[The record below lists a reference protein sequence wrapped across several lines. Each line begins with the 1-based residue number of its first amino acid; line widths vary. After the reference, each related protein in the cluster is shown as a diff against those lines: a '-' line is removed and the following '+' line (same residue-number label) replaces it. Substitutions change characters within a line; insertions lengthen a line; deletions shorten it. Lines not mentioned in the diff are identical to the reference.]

1 MLANDVLSVGR
12 PLGFHLLGAV
22 LDVVQALL
30 GRDLQIQHVL
40 TLLLLFFEL
49 FEHDFGLVSGR
60 LDRMF
65 QSHLHLLL
73 GFGKFGSLI
82 SLSDT
87 TSLNLILQLQV
98 FFVSSSLLGEDVLN
112 LRVAHRLLVLKILD
126 AGLGDRDIDL
136 HQVVLLA
143 SLISLLLS
151 FLGQLTILQTLH
163 LQEVVPA
170 VVEDLCIELLNIRV
184 QAVSLLL
191 LFLL

>member
-30 GRDLQIQHVL
+30 SRDLQIQHVL

-49 FEHDFGLVSGR
+49 FEHDFGLVSCR

-73 GFGKFGSLI
+73 GFGEFGSLI

-87 TSLNLILQLQV
+87 TSLNLILQLKV
-98 FFVSSSLLGEDVLN
+98 LFVSPALLSEDVLN
-112 LRVAHRLLVLKILD
+112 LRVAHRFLVLKILD
-126 AGLGDRDIDL
+126 A
-136 HQVVLLA
+136 
-143 SLISLLLS
+143 
-151 FLGQLTILQTLH
+151 
-163 LQEVVPA
+163 
-170 VVEDLCIELLNIRV
+170 
-184 QAVSLLL
+184 
-191 LFLL
+191 